1 MELRSAGAP
10 LLADVEV
17 GVLVPAPK
25 VPEPP
30 VPESGA
36 PVLVGYP
43 VLDGDPVLD
52 GAVLDVALMALF
64 LNCANVLFAVGLI
77 AKTIPA

>member
-10 LLADVEV
+10 LLADVEAGV
-17 GVLVPAPK
+17 LPVLVPAPE

-64 LNCANVLFAVGLI
+64 WRS
-77 AKTIPA
+77 